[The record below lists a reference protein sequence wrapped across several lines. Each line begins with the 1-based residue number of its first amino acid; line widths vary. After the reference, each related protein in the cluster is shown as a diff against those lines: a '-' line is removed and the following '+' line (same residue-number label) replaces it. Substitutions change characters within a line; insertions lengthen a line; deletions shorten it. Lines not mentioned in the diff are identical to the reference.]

1 MRCVVFH
8 GILSLNELINAPLGP
23 AGNNI
28 SRILFETKESEE
40 LGETTVLQARL
51 HPSQQKLFDL
61 LGMHCLPQSPVSFKF
76 IHPGLEQQLWYG
88 RSSPQSYYYVLSHFC

>member
-1 MRCVVFH
+1 MRR
-8 GILSLNELINAPLGP
+8 LGLQEK
-23 AGNNI
+23 NI

-61 LGMHCLPQSPVSFKF
+61 LGMQCPPPSPAFFKF
-76 IHPGLEQQLWYG
+76 IHPGLEHQLWYG
-88 RSSPQSYYYVLSHFC
+88 GSSPQSYYYVLSHFC